1 MGSQEEGWI
10 NQASTQK
17 GWIRKCKTG
26 GRSPAVTCTNLPE
39 ESGGEGQ
46 GKTKKGGP
54 LEACSTRPR
63 LGAAPLRTNVS
74 ERNVRAMHNKAML
87 KQCGGTEEKE

>member
-26 GRSPAVTCTNLPE
+26 GRSPTVTCTNLPE

-46 GKTKKGGP
+46 GKTKKEWAVRGLFHPAKAGEPAPRSTNGSSRTLGGADP
-54 LEACSTRPR
+54 
-63 LGAAPLRTNVS
+63 
-74 ERNVRAMHNKAML
+74 
-87 KQCGGTEEKE
+87 